1 MANLDCYNIIFK
13 SLEIGNHTFEYELDN
28 NFFKSL
34 EDAEIEEGTLSAVV
48 TVLKNEKNAELNIQI
63 EGTVQIPCDRCLDE
77 MTQEIEV
84 DEDLLVQFTNA
95 GEETENTLFIPEN
108 EGVLNI
114 AWHLYEFIVLAI
126 PIMHTHPDGECNEAM
141 MDKYNQYVVRH
152 IDEDQDDCETDDVTN
167 ESDRTDPR
175 WDALKNISNNN

>member
-34 EDAEIEEGTLSAVV
+34 EDAEIKEGSLSAVV

-63 EGTVQIPCDRCLDE
+63 DGIVQIPCDRCLDE

-95 GEETENTLFIPEN
+95 GEETENTLFIVASPILQIAVFCIPE
-108 EGVLNI
+108 
-114 AWHLYEFIVLAI
+114 HLQTQARIYTDNRCDRVVQAGCRL
-126 PIMHTHPDGECNEAM
+126 PTSDLRRTTNEAL
-141 MDKYNQYVVRH
+141 KLRSGYA
-152 IDEDQDDCETDDVTN
+152 T
-167 ESDRTDPR
+167 RTVPMPT
-175 WDALKNISNNN
+175 KNCPLECR

>member
-1 MANLDCYNIIFK
+1 MTNLDCYNIEFK
-13 SLEIGNHTFEYELDN
+13 SLEIGNHTFEYKLDN
-28 NFFKSL
+28 DFFKSL
-34 EDAEIEEGTLSAVV
+34 EDAEIEEGSLSAVV
-48 TVLKNEKNAELNIQI
+48 TVQKNEKNAELTLEIT
-63 EGTVQIPCDRCLDE
+63 GTVEIPCDRCLDM

-84 DEDLLVQFTNA
+84 DEELLVQFTSE
-95 GEETENTLFIPEN
+95 GEETENTLFVPEK

-126 PIMHTHPDGECNEAM
+126 PIMHIHPDGECNEAM
-141 MDKYNQYVVRH
+141 MDKYNKYVVRH
-152 IDEDQDDCETDDVTN
+152 IDEEQDDCENDGVTK